1 MPGLKDDLQAVMMQ
15 LKKSAPEI
23 RASAFVSL
31 DGLMLASATPAETNT
46 DSVAAMSA
54 TVLGLGERTTKEFA
68 TGELEQVYFKGSDG
82 YIILQSAGDEGVLV
96 VVTEANALLGI
107 LFLLIRKT
115 ASEIRSLVRQA
126 LAPTSSALRQGEPPS
141 AGSAQ
146 PNVPWGA

>member
-115 ASEIRSLVRQA
+115 AAEIRSLVRQA